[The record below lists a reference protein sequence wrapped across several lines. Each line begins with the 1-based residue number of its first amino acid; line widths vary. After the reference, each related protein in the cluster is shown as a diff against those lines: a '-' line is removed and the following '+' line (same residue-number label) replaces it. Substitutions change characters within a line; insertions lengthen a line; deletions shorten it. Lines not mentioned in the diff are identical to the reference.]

1 LVLLTYLLFLCDGL
15 IHWQGTVLFLDGV
28 LSINIPVL
36 FGEFILISLTFLIIL
51 LTLYTLAK
59 AELYLIFI
67 TNVLGFTFLWQS
79 QDWIVTVIAWE
90 LFNLSLYLLV
100 SINSNT
106 EASLSASIKYFLLSA
121 LSTSFLLLG
130 VALLYGLTGSTNYDI
145 IHALLSFPL
154 DNTNHSL
161 SSFSLFNSFIS
172 SIGSSSF
179 LYLLPV
185 TLIVL
190 TFLFKLGAA
199 PFYNWSP
206 DLYDSI
212 PTPIT
217 LWMTTVVKFSLLFFL
232 IQPSL
237 FLFTRN
243 AHSLFLLS
251 GLFSLIVGSLGL
263 GAQWRIKRFL
273 AYSAISHLGFILLA

>member
-1 LVLLTYLLFLCDGL
+1 MILLAYLLFLCEGL
-15 IHWQGTVLFLDGV
+15 AHWQSAVLFLDGI
-28 LSINIPVL
+28 LSINIPEL
-36 FGEFILISLTFLIIL
+36 FSEFFLISLTFLIVL
-51 LTLYTLAK
+51 LTLYTLAR

-130 VALLYGLTGSTNYDI
+130 VALLYGLTGSTNYDT

-154 DNTNHSL
+154 EIDNHYHS
-161 SSFSLFNSFIS
+161 SVSLFNTFINS
-172 SIGSSSF
+172 TNSTF

-217 LWMTTVVKFSLLFFL
+217 LWMTTVVKLSLLFFL

-237 FLFTRN
+237 FLFTSN

-251 GLFSLIVGSLGL
+251 GILSLIVGSLGL